1 MRNEI
6 IFFKKM
12 NLMMELKKEETE
24 ELRIWRID
32 FSTLKEIKI
41 VHASFQR
48 KIKEKRMENLIDK
61 RDKFWHIKP
70 T

>member
-1 MRNEI
+1 
-6 IFFKKM
+6 
-12 NLMMELKKEETE
+12 MELKKKETE

-41 VHASFQR
+41 VHAS
-48 KIKEKRMENLIDK
+48 KEKSRK
-61 RDKFWHIKP
+61 KGWK

>member
-6 IFFKKM
+6 IFLKIKM
-12 NLMMELKKEETE
+12 KLKMELKKDETE

-48 KIKEKRMENLIDK
+48 KIKEKLIREK
-61 RDKFWHIKP
+61 G
-70 T
+70 